1 MQKLNN
7 NVLNEDYVFIKGFF
21 KITLTDI
28 CKRLNISI
36 TYLTAGG
43 YTEDVYRK
51 VKKDRPYKN
60 NNFHNRLSRC
70 RHACGISHNQKIQS
84 VHLYTFVCGG
94 CRVQRDRPCKE
105 AQKRVQIRTLQPRYK
120 GDFKAV

>member
-28 CKRLNISI
+28 CKRLNISR

-51 VKKDRPYKN
+51 VKKEIEKEIA
-60 NNFHNRLSRC
+60 RLY
-70 RHACGISHNQKIQS
+70 
-84 VHLYTFVCGG
+84 LGG
-94 CRVQRDRPCKE
+94 
-105 AQKRVQIRTLQPRYK
+105 KR
-120 GDFKAV
+120 